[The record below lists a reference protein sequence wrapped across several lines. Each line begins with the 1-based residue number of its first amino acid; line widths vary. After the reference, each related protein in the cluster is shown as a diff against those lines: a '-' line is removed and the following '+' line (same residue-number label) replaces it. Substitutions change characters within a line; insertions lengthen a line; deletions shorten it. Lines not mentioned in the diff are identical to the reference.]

1 MRFHDRPDGVL
12 LTKLSRFRK
21 MWPFMM
27 PSRMEAA
34 VYTSR
39 RVRLQSLQ
47 TWLDR
52 INANREDKLTLF
64 HVILASAVR
73 MLALQPDLNRF
84 VAGRRIYQRRTIDI
98 SFVTRRELTE
108 QSTETIVKMTFDPY
122 STLETVAEQVN
133 ASIRTTKKSKSSHDE
148 KMSNLITLL
157 PRFMIRSLIRAGRI
171 FDYFGFLPAAY
182 IKKDSMFASIFIANL
197 GSINLDAI
205 LHPLFEWGN
214 ASCFIVIGKR
224 KKEPMINDRDE
235 IHVEEVM
242 DVTFTLD
249 HRITGGFNFSQAILT
264 VKEMINNPDELL
276 KKPENLPDPFVMA

>member
-39 RVRLQSLQ
+39 RVRLHSLL

-52 INANREDKLTLF
+52 INATREDKLTLF

-98 SFVTRRELTE
+98 SFVTRREMTE
-108 QSTETIVKMTFDPY
+108 QSTETVVKLTFDPY
-122 STLETVAEQVN
+122 STIETIAEQVN
-133 ASIRTTKKSKSSHDE
+133 TSIRGTKKSTDIPRRKNVQSHHLASPVHD
-148 KMSNLITLL
+148 SF
-157 PRFMIRSLIRAGRI
+157 PHAGRAHPRL
-171 FDYFGFLPAAY
+171 FR
-182 IKKDSMFASIFIANL
+182 SFA
-197 GSINLDAI
+197 
-205 LHPLFEWGN
+205 
-214 ASCFIVIGKR
+214 CR
-224 KKEPMINDRDE
+224 
-235 IHVEEVM
+235 IH
-242 DVTFTLD
+242 
-249 HRITGGFNFSQAILT
+249 
-264 VKEMINNPDELL
+264 
-276 KKPENLPDPFVMA
+276 